1 MATLHIEDIRA
12 MARLA
17 HSDGTYREGLFAS
30 MLGDDRT
37 EAVHAAW
44 ALTHLP
50 KSDLVWLAGHRSEL
64 VDIAVSTADTSLR
77 RLSLALLERL
87 AWPANGHVNGGADSE
102 PPEYYTLLLD
112 FCFTHMML
120 ATEPYGVRSLC
131 MKLAYK
137 LSLPYP
143 ELLGELRQNLL
154 LLEPSD
160 LGPGVRHTRNKIL
173 NNKN

>member
-50 KSDLVWLAGHRSEL
+50 KSDLVWLDGHRSEL
-64 VDIAVSTADTSLR
+64 VDKAVSTADTSLR

-87 AWPANGHVNGGADSE
+87 AWTTDGHVNDE

-120 ATEPYGVRSLC
+120 ATEPYGVRALC
-131 MKLAYK
+131 MKLAHK

-143 ELLGELRQNLL
+143 ELLAELRQNLL

-160 LGPGVRHTRNKIL
+160 LGPGVRHTRTKIL
-173 NNKN
+173 NHKN